1 MRQRIERIIYNVA
14 KVFRGERYKIELALL
29 SLLADGHLLIE
40 DIPGVGKTL
49 LARALALSVNC
60 DFRRVQFTSDLL
72 PSDILGSVVFSQKRG
87 DFYLRKGPVFTNILL
102 ADEINRGSPRTQS
115 ALLEA
120 MNERKVTIEGRTL
133 PLPEPFLVIATQ
145 NPVELHG
152 TYPLPES
159 QLDRFLISMSLGYPG
174 KTEEKRMLL
183 EQKGRDPLEGLSPVV
198 EREDVLAMQRQVREV
213 RVEDEILDYILS
225 IAQATRN
232 HPSLR
237 LGASPRAALL
247 LKRASQARAYMEAR
261 DYVVPDDV
269 KWVAPYVLAHRLF
282 PRGERTRGEMVDFV
296 KEILRGLRSPG

>member
-1 MRQRIERIIYNVA
+1 MRTPVEKIILNVER
-14 KVFRGERYKIELALL
+14 VFRGERRKVELALL

-49 LARALALSVNC
+49 LARALAVSINAS
-60 DFRRVQFTSDLL
+60 FSRVQFTSDLL
-72 PSDILGSVVFSQKRG
+72 PSDILGTLVFSQRKG
-87 DFYLRKGPVFTNILL
+87 EFYFRKGPVFTNILL

-120 MNERKVTIEGRTL
+120 MNERKVTIEGKTL

-159 QLDRFLISMSLGYPG
+159 QLDRFLISMSLGYPERR
-174 KTEEKRMLL
+174 EERRIIL
-183 EQKGRDPLEGLSPVV
+183 EQRGRDPLEKLSPVL
-198 EREDVLAMQRQVREV
+198 EKGEILEMQREV
-213 RVEDEILDYILS
+213 RRVRVAEEIADYIIDIS
-225 IAQATRN
+225 EATRN

-237 LGASPRAALL
+237 LGASPRASLYL
-247 LKRASQARAYMEAR
+247 TRASQARAYMEGR

-269 KWVAPYVLAHRLF
+269 KKMAVPVLAHRIF
-282 PRGERTRGEMVDFV
+282 PRGERGRRDLEIILR
-296 KEILRGLRSPG
+296 EILRNLKVPG